1 MREEIKLGA
10 TPVCADADS
19 RYASRWNL
27 SPRLDDHLEAR
38 NEIRMTSREALNV
51 GRKRLLILHPRQPIL
66 RTHALLLECCGYE
79 VTAVDSI
86 VQMILK
92 LEAEEDSFDGL
103 LLEISEELRQNPSTF
118 VRFVKEAQVSSRP
131 ALILSGRGS
140 QEVMRAA
147 TQEGFAA
154 AIKPIDTEEF
164 LATLAALVDHREIC
178 W

>member
-27 SPRLDDHLEAR
+27 SPRLNDHLEAR

-92 LEAEEDSFDGL
+92 LEAEEDFFDGL
-103 LLEISEELRQNPSTF
+103 LIEISEELRQNPSTF
-118 VRFVKEAQVSSRP
+118 VRFVKETQVSSRP

-164 LATLAALVDHREIC
+164 LATLAAPVDHGEIC
-178 W
+178 

>member
-1 MREEIKLGA
+1 M
-10 TPVCADADS
+10 
-19 RYASRWNL
+19 
-27 SPRLDDHLEAR
+27 
-38 NEIRMTSREALNV
+38 
-51 GRKRLLILHPRQPIL
+51 LHPHQPIL
-66 RTHALLLECCGYE
+66 RTHALLPECCGYE
-79 VTAVDSI
+79 VAAVDSI

-103 LLEISEELRQNPSTF
+103 LIEISEELRQNPSTF
-118 VRFVKEAQVSSRP
+118 VRFVKETQVSSRP

-147 TQEGFAA
+147 RQEGIAA

-164 LATLAALVDHREIC
+164 LATLVALVDHREIC

>member
-164 LATLAALVDHREIC
+164 LATLDAFVDHREIC

>member
-1 MREEIKLGA
+1 MREEVKLGP
-10 TPVCADADS
+10 TPVSAEADS
-19 RYASRWNL
+19 R
-27 SPRLDDHLEAR
+27 RLDNHLEAR
-38 NEIRMTSREALNV
+38 NEIRMTSREVLNV
-51 GRKRLLILHPRQPIL
+51 GRKRLLMLHPHQPIL
-66 RTHALLLECCGYE
+66 RDHALLLECRGYE
-79 VTAVDSI
+79 VAAVDSI

-103 LLEISEELRQNPSTF
+103 LIEISENPSTF
-118 VRFVKEAQVSSRP
+118 VRFVKETQVSSRP

-147 TQEGFAA
+147 RQEGFAA

-164 LATLAALVDHREIC
+164 LATLAALVDHKEIC

>member
-1 MREEIKLGA
+1 MREEVKLGS

-19 RYASRWNL
+19 RYASQWNF
-27 SPRLDDHLEAR
+27 SRRLDDHPEAR
-38 NEIRMTSREALNV
+38 NEIRITSRELLNV
-51 GRKRLLILHPRQPIL
+51 GRKRLLMRHPHQPIL
-66 RTHALLLECCGYE
+66 RTHALLLECRGYE
-79 VTAVDSI
+79 VATVDSI

-103 LLEISEELRQNPSTF
+103 LVEISEELRQNPSTF
-118 VRFVKEAQVSSRP
+118 VRFVKETQVSSHP
-131 ALILSGRGS
+131 ALMLSGRGS

-147 TQEGFAA
+147 RQEGFAA

-164 LATLAALVDHREIC
+164 LATLAALVDYREIC